1 MPAAALQIDVIA
13 LFPGMFSGYLG
24 ESILKRAQ
32 EKGLVSIRIVNLR
45 DFSRDRHR
53 TVDDAPYGGGAGMV
67 LKADVLAAAVE
78 SVRREGSRVILLSP
92 RGRTFTQAA
101 ARRLADGRHLI
112 LVCGHYE
119 GVDER
124 FRETLVEEEISV
136 GDYILTNGALPALTV
151 IDATVRLVPGVL
163 GDPDSCRDESFVS
176 GKLEYPQYTRPPT
189 FRGLTVPAVLLGGD
203 HGEVE
208 RWRKRQS
215 LLITRRC
222 RPDLL
227 AAADLTAEE
236 MAWLEEREQ
245 PEGKEDEHD
254 R

>member
-1 MPAAALQIDVIA
+1 MPVPPLQIDVIA

-24 ESILKRAQ
+24 ESIIKRAQ

-45 DFSRDRHR
+45 DFSRDRHH
-53 TVDDAPYGGGAGMV
+53 TVDDTPYGGGAGMV
-67 LKADVLAAAVE
+67 LKADVLAAAVA
-78 SVRREGSRVILLSP
+78 SVRREGSRIILLSP
-92 RGRTFTQAA
+92 RGRTFSQET
-101 ARRLADGRHLI
+101 ARRLAGCPHLI

-124 FRETLVEEEISV
+124 FRETQVDEEISV

-176 GKLEYPQYTRPPT
+176 GRLEYPQYTRPPV
-189 FRGLTVPAVLLGGD
+189 FEGLAVPEILLAGN
-203 HGEVE
+203 HGEIA
-208 RWRKRQS
+208 RWRKLQS
-215 LLITRRC
+215 LSITRRC

-227 AAADLTAEE
+227 AAAGLTPEE
-236 MAWLEEREQ
+236 TEMLKDREPQ
-245 PEGKEDEHD
+245 EGKRDEHD